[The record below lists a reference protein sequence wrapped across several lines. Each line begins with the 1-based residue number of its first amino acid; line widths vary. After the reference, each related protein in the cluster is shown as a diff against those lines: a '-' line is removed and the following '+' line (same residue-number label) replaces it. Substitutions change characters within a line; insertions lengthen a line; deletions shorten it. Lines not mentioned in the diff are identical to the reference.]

1 MKIIFSRLLL
11 SVTPLLVLLLI
22 AEIGLSVVY
31 YQIRGQEKLALIGV
45 YKQVRTKYLIKRAEV
60 YVKEKFPPD
69 YRINLFS
76 PQGKLM
82 LDELEI
88 KYAKYFSTFV
98 DEVENIDAK
107 LIVIYVPS
115 YKVKDVLA
123 GSRIPCS
130 NFFTELTKELEVDF
144 VNIADSLD
152 KYEVTEITL
161 LPIDYHPSRYGHQI
175 IAKLLYQTI
184 QGYTFDF
191 NNSINSTDYSNHAF
205 GYIKPNHQGVT
216 NRNNELVH
224 FWRVNNLGFRMNTD
238 IPSKKTKSR
247 ILIMGDSITFGA
259 NVNNQDTYSS
269 LINDNFPELLVIN
282 GGISGSSIKTQLHN
296 FVNSC
301 KSLMPDL
308 VILQVLD
315 NDIYGMF
322 SFSVDSE
329 YLGESTLSENEKQFV
344 ELCRTNH
351 NTEIQ

>member
-1 MKIIFSRLLL
+1 MKIIFSRILL

-31 YQIRGQEKLALIGV
+31 YQIRGQEKLALIGI
-45 YKQVRTKYLIKRAEV
+45 YKQVRTKFLKKRAEV
-60 YVKEKFPPD
+60 YVKEKFPPE
-69 YRINLFS
+69 YRLNLFS
-76 PQGKLM
+76 PQGKSM
-82 LDELEI
+82 LDELEV
-88 KYAKYFSTFV
+88 KYTKYFSTFV
-98 DEVENIDAK
+98 DEVASIDAK
-107 LIVIYVPS
+107 LIVLYVPS
-115 YKVKDVLA
+115 YKVKDVVA
-123 GSRIPCS
+123 KSRIPCL

-144 VNIADSLD
+144 VNMADSLD
-152 KYEVTEITL
+152 NYEVTEITL
-161 LPIDYHPSRYGHQI
+161 LPIDYHPSRYGHQM
-175 IAKLLYQTI
+175 IAKLLYQI
-184 QGYTFDF
+184 IPGYTFNVDIS
-191 NNSINSTDYSNHAF
+191 NNSTEYSTHAF
-205 GYIKPNHQGVT
+205 GYIKPNQQGFT
-216 NRNNELVH
+216 NLNNGLVH
-224 FWRVNNLGFRMNTD
+224 SWKVNNLGFRMNTD
-238 IPSKKTKSR
+238 IPSKKTKNR
-247 ILIMGDSITFGA
+247 ILILGDSITFGA

-269 LINDNFPELLVIN
+269 LINHQYPELLVIN